1 MTDEDINELS
11 EKIHHGLRL
20 AEYRILKE
28 KALHDEDIVVCDKA
42 NNIVYIPAK
51 WHLQSWSKTLHMQPS
66 LIRLNGSFLNF
77 K

>member
-20 AEYRILKE
+20 AEYRMLKE

-51 WHLQSWSKTLHMQPS
+51 AALAKLEQDATYAAIINKSERKFPKL
-66 LIRLNGSFLNF
+66 
-77 K
+77 

>member
-11 EKIHHGLRL
+11 EIIHHGLRL
-20 AEYRILKE
+20 AEYRMLKE

-51 WHLQSWSKTLHMQPS
+51 VALAKLEQVATYAAIINKSEQKS
-66 LIRLNGSFLNF
+66 
-77 K
+77 